1 MTSLRQQIKTES
13 EVIYIYAEIQAGL
26 ALGICICP
34 CLALWL
40 TPDLLNC
47 RKLLEE

>member
-13 EVIYIYAEIQAGL
+13 EVIYIYVEIQAGL

-47 RKLLEE
+47 RKLLKE